1 MPEKNMYLNQIML
14 RLRHNNMVFLLFQFF
29 PGRYTILSNNVK
41 SIENDGPVYL
51 VPIVRKERHKKF
63 NHSSILRRKINSV
76 STFANIKQI
85 IKKAFFRYIVRLNL
99 FQEK

>member
-14 RLRHNNMVFLLFQFF
+14 SLRHNNMVFLLFQFF
-29 PGRYTILSNNVK
+29 FGRYAILNNNVK
-41 SIENDGPVYL
+41 STENDGAVYL

-99 FQEK
+99 F